1 MERIGLET
9 VEGWVDKCAMA
20 LGSWKSGSR
29 IFVEALSDSRWGG
42 WAIPMWESRIVEEN
56 GTSEACLGLLRETVI
71 GC

>member
-1 MERIGLET
+1 
-9 VEGWVDKCAMA
+9 MA

-42 WAIPMWESRIVEEN
+42 WVIPMWESRIVEEN
-56 GTSEACLGLLRETVI
+56 GTSEVCLGLLRETVI